1 MDEGKEKAKKVWE
14 LLSETTYELDKNRRG
29 YEDIE
34 VLKEWIQNKNI
45 YIIFHSDGWRGG
57 EFLPNLPTSDFID
70 ISKMAIEVIYKRLEQ
85 RNAEALKCVKEIQ
98 EILTEVEDDKGK
110 NK

>member
-1 MDEGKEKAKKVWE
+1 MDEGREKAKKICE
-14 LLSETTYELDKNRRG
+14 LLSETSYGLYQNRG
-29 YEDIE
+29 EYEDIE
-34 VLKEWIQNKNI
+34 ALKEWIQNKNI
-45 YIIFHSDGWRGG
+45 YITFHSDGWRGG

-98 EILTEVEDDKGK
+98 EMLTEVEEEA
-110 NK
+110 NE

>member
-45 YIIFHSDGWRGG
+45 YIIFHSDGWRVFA
-57 EFLPNLPTSDFID
+57 ELAYL
-70 ISKMAIEVIYKRLEQ
+70 RLY
-85 RNAEALKCVKEIQ
+85 RYI
-98 EILTEVEDDKGK
+98 K
-110 NK
+110 NGYRGDL

>member
-34 VLKEWIQNKNI
+34 VLKEWIQNKNV
-45 YIIFHSDGWRGG
+45 YITFHSEGWRGG
-57 EFLPNLPTSDFID
+57 EFLPSLPTSDFID
-70 ISKMAIEVIYKRLEQ
+70 ISKMAIDVIYKRLEQ
-85 RNAEALKCVKEIQ
+85 RNAEALKCLKEIQ
-98 EILTEVEDDKGK
+98 EILMEAEEA
-110 NK
+110 NE

>member
-1 MDEGKEKAKKVWE
+1 MDEGREKVKKICE
-14 LLSETTYELDKNRRG
+14 LLSETTYRLDQNRRG

-34 VLKEWIQNKNI
+34 ALKEWIQNKNI
-45 YIIFHSDGWRGG
+45 YITFHSDGWRGG

-70 ISKMAIEVIYKRLEQ
+70 ISKMAIEVIYKRLGQ

-98 EILTEVEDDKGK
+98 EILTEVEEEA
-110 NK
+110 NE